1 MDGSLI
7 NSYFS
12 QFTSQTSLASFSDI
26 YSMSSIYQ
34 VTIAPFFNQWE
45 AKDQT

>member
-1 MDGSLI
+1 MKRTVFFSMDGSLI

-12 QFTSQTSLASFSDI
+12 QCTSSTSLGSFSDI

-34 VTIAPFFNQWE
+34 VTGFA
-45 AKDQT
+45 AK